1 MNQSERLYHLLPAI
15 YRQRDLAQ
23 GEPLRAL
30 LAVMENQ
37 LRTIEADI
45 DGLYENWFI
54 ETCDEWVVPY
64 IADLL
69 GIEGLNDEKS
79 LLWSQRSYVANTI
92 VYRRR
97 KGTPAILE
105 NITFD
110 VTGWRAKV
118 VEFFELLSAT
128 QNINHIRLGK
138 GSTIDIRHRANL
150 EQLNS
155 PFDAIA
161 HLVDVRRISPDG
173 IKSQQS
179 FAAMRGKY
187 NISNLGLF
195 VWRLQSYPI
204 TNSPAYPVKDS
215 AGNKIIGYTFHPLG
229 YQTTLFNR
237 PQTKTEITQFAEAI
251 NLPGAIAQQAFAA
264 DLKAYQQQYKD
275 ARPDQQPPDSQ
286 YYGPNRSFNISNISP
301 MQVVSMDLSNWQ
313 SPESGKVAVDVK
325 LGRIAFP
332 LEEPPTQ
339 AVNVSYC
346 YSFSG
351 DIGGGPY
358 DRQPTLA
365 TNDSVPWYC
374 VVSQDG
380 KTLQDAL
387 REYLAQDHPSGII
400 EIADNQVHE
409 FTELIIILK
418 KAGRLTIQAANG
430 MRPIISCGETPL
442 GVKVADDNPDAA
454 LTFNGILIDGKVSIQ
469 TGLRLNFIHCT
480 LIGGVQVEK
489 SKQDIS
495 SLQIFISH
503 SIVGALQLPEQIVS
517 LTLQDSIVDSILND
531 VSSLRK
537 VANDVTI
544 DTKKLRNKADLDY
557 AIATNTA
564 DGKSHPRTT
573 LERTT
578 IFGKV
583 KLHELTLAS
592 NVIFT
597 ALVTVKN
604 RQTGSVRFSYLPE
617 DSQTPRRYCCQP
629 LEGSDGD
636 RQIKPLFT
644 SVQYGDPGYAQ
655 LALTC
660 APEIATG
667 ADDGGEMGAFH
678 LLHQSQRTAY
688 LRLSLE
694 EYLPAGSE
702 AGIFYMS

>member
-1 MNQSERLYHLLPAI
+1 MNQLERLYHLLPSI

-30 LAVMENQ
+30 LAVMESQ

-69 GIEGLNDEKS
+69 GIDGLNDEKS

-92 VYRRR
+92 AYRRR

-138 GSTIDIRHRANL
+138 SSTIDIRHRANL

-161 HLVDVRRISPDG
+161 HLVDVRRISPDR
-173 IKSQQS
+173 IKSEQS

-204 TNSPAYPVKDS
+204 TNSPAYLLENQTE
-215 AGNKIIGYTFHPLG
+215 NKVIKYTFHPLG
-229 YQTTLFNR
+229 YQINLFNR
-237 PQTKTEITQFAEAI
+237 PQTKTEITQFAQAI
-251 NLPGAIAQQAFAA
+251 NLPGAITQQAFAA

-275 ARPDQQPPDSQ
+275 ARPEQQPPDSQ

-301 MQVVSMDLSNWQ
+301 MQLVSMDLSNWQ

-332 LEEPPTQ
+332 INEPPTQ

-365 TNDSVPWYC
+365 TNDSVSWYC
-374 VVSQDG
+374 VVSQDR

-387 REYLAQDHPSGII
+387 KAYLAQDNLSGII
-400 EIADNQVHE
+400 EIADNQKHE
-409 FTELIIILK
+409 LTEPITLK
-418 KAGRLTIQAANG
+418 KIGRLTIQAANG
-430 MRPIISCGETPL
+430 MRPIISCGENQL

-454 LTFNGILIDGKVSIQ
+454 LTFNGILIDAKFSIQ
-469 TGLRLNFIHCT
+469 TGLKLKIIHCT
-480 LIGGVQVEK
+480 LIGGVEGEK
-489 SKQDIS
+489 SKQNIIS

-517 LTLQDSIVDSILND
+517 LTVQDSIINSILED
-531 VSSLRK
+531 VSSLK
-537 VANDVTI
+537 KAANDATI
-544 DTKKLRNKADLDY
+544 DIKKLRNNADLNY
-557 AIATNTA
+557 EIATNTT
-564 DGKSHPRTT
+564 DEKSFLRTT

-583 KLHELTLAS
+583 NLHELTLAS

-597 ALVTVKN
+597 APVTVKN
-604 RQTGSVRFSYLPE
+604 CQTGSVRFSYVPK

-629 LEGSDGD
+629 LEGSDANH
-636 RQIKPLFT
+636 QIKPLFT

-655 LALTC
+655 LALAC

-678 LLHQSQRTAY
+678 LLHQPQRTAY